1 MRLENY
7 IVKTILGENG
17 SARLEFTVFGCDVS
31 AKLCDDDGVTMAQ
44 FSAYDGESVEI
55 KLENVKLWSA

>member
-17 SARLEFTVFGCDVS
+17 SARLEFMVFGCDVF

-55 KLENVKLWSA
+55 K